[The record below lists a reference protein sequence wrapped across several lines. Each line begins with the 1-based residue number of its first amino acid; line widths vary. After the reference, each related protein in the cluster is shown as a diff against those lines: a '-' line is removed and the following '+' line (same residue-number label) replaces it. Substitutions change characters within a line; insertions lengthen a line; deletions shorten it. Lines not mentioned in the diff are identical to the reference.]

1 MINIDRK
8 FVDSARKIILE
19 KINDEKVADIFEN
32 CINNTLDTTIKMT
45 SDGSTFII
53 TGDIPAMWLRDSV
66 CQIRP
71 YLLFARDNK
80 EIQKMISGLIKKH
93 YELIKLDSYANA
105 FNEFANNNGHQD
117 DITEML
123 PQIWERKYE
132 IDSLCFSLQLVYLYW
147 KITGNVEHINDELK
161 DVINIIIDL
170 WKLEQNHEE
179 NSKYRFER
187 RNCPESDT
195 LEREG
200 LGSKTVYTGM
210 TWSGFRP
217 SDDACKYGY
226 LVPSNM
232 FAVVVLDYIV
242 EIATEVMN
250 DIELAGKA
258 KELRD
263 EIEVGI
269 SKYAIKTDEKYGQM
283 YVYEVDGLGNTLDV
297 DDANV
302 PSLLSIPMIG
312 YRKNDDEIYK
322 NTRNYILSKD
332 NEYYY
337 EGKYAKGVGSP
348 HTPSGYIWH
357 IALAIEGLTTDD
369 MDKKLE
375 IINMM
380 KNTDADTLFMHESFD
395 PNNPS
400 NFTREWFS
408 WANSMYC
415 ELVMDYCG
423 LSIKDLI

>member
-1 MINIDRK
+1 MININRE

-19 KINDEKVADIFEN
+19 KINDEKVADIFQN

-45 SDGSTFII
+45 ADNRTFII

-71 YLLFARDNK
+71 YLLFAKNNK
-80 EIQKMISGLIKKH
+80 DIQKMISGLINKH
-93 YELIKLDSYANA
+93 YELIKLDPYANA
-105 FNEFANNNGHQD
+105 FNEDANNNGHQD

-147 KITGNVEHINDELK
+147 KITGNVEHINDDLK

-170 WKLEQNHEE
+170 WKVEQNHEE

-232 FAVVVLDYIV
+232 FAVVVLKYVV
-242 EIATEVMN
+242 EIASEVMN
-250 DIELAGKA
+250 DIELSYKA
-258 KELRD
+258 KSLLE
-263 EIEVGI
+263 EIEEGI
-269 SKYAIKTDEKYGQM
+269 SKYAIKSDKKYGPM

-302 PSLLSIPMIG
+302 PSLLSIPLIG
-312 YRKNDDEIYK
+312 YRANDDEIYM
-322 NTRNYILSKD
+322 NTRKYILSKD

-380 KNTDADTLFMHESFD
+380 KNTDANTLFMHESFD

-400 NFTREWFS
+400 EFTREWFS

>member
-1 MINIDRK
+1 MININRE
-8 FVDSARKIILE
+8 FVDSAKKIILE
-19 KINDEKVADIFEN
+19 KINDEKVADIFQN

-45 SDGSTFII
+45 SDNRTFII

-71 YLLFARDNK
+71 YLLFARENK
-80 EIQKMISGLIKKH
+80 DIQKMISGLINKH
-93 YELIKLDSYANA
+93 YELIKLDPYANA
-105 FNEFANNNGHQD
+105 FNEEANNNGHQD

-170 WKLEQNHEE
+170 WKLEQNHED

-232 FAVVVLDYIV
+232 FAVVVLKYVV
-242 EIATEVMN
+242 EIASEVMN
-250 DIELAGKA
+250 DIELAYKA
-258 KELRD
+258 KSLLE
-263 EIEVGI
+263 EIEEGI
-269 SKYAIKTDEKYGQM
+269 SKYAIKSDEKYGSM

-302 PSLLSIPMIG
+302 PSLLSIPLIG
-312 YRKNDDEIYK
+312 YIGNDNEIYM
-322 NTRNYILSKD
+322 NTRKYILSKD

-369 MDKKLE
+369 MEKKLE

-380 KNTDADTLFMHESFD
+380 KNTDANTLFMHESFD

-400 NFTREWFS
+400 EFTREWFS

>member
-1 MINIDRK
+1 MININRE
-8 FVDSARKIILE
+8 FVDSAKKIILE
-19 KINDEKVADIFEN
+19 KINDEKVADIFQN

-45 SDGSTFII
+45 SDNRTFII

-71 YLLFARDNK
+71 YLLFARENK
-80 EIQKMISGLIKKH
+80 DIQKMISGLINKH
-93 YELIKLDSYANA
+93 YELIKLDPYANA
-105 FNEFANNNGHQD
+105 FNEEANNNGHQD

-170 WKLEQNHEE
+170 WKLEQNHED

-232 FAVVVLDYIV
+232 FAVVVLKYVV
-242 EIATEVMN
+242 EIASEVMN
-250 DIELAGKA
+250 DIELAYKA
-258 KELRD
+258 KSLLE
-263 EIEVGI
+263 EIEEGI
-269 SKYAIKTDEKYGQM
+269 SKYAIKSDEKYGSM

-302 PSLLSIPMIG
+302 PSLLSIPLIG
-312 YRKNDDEIYK
+312 YRGNDDEIYM
-322 NTRNYILSKD
+322 NTRKYILSKD

-369 MDKKLE
+369 MEKKLE

-380 KNTDADTLFMHESFD
+380 KNTDANTLFMHESFD

-400 NFTREWFS
+400 EFTREWFS

>member
-1 MINIDRK
+1 MININRG

-19 KINDEKVADIFEN
+19 KINDEKVADIFQN

-45 SDGSTFII
+45 SDNRTFII

-80 EIQKMISGLIKKH
+80 DIQKMISGLINKH
-93 YELIKLDSYANA
+93 YELIKLDPYANA
-105 FNEFANNNGHQD
+105 FNEDANNNGHQD

-147 KITGNVEHINDELK
+147 KITGNVEHINDDLK

-170 WKLEQNHEE
+170 WKVEQNHEE
-179 NSKYRFER
+179 NSRYRFER

-200 LGSKTVYTGM
+200 LGSKTAYTGM

-232 FAVVVLDYIV
+232 FAVVVLKYVV
-242 EIATEVMN
+242 EIASEVMN
-250 DIELAGKA
+250 DIELAYKA
-258 KELRD
+258 KSLLE
-263 EIEVGI
+263 EIEEGI
-269 SKYAIKTDEKYGQM
+269 SKYAIKSDEKYGAM

-302 PSLLSIPMIG
+302 PSLLSIPLIG
-312 YRKNDDEIYK
+312 YRDNDDEIYM
-322 NTRNYILSKD
+322 NTRKYILSKD

-380 KNTDADTLFMHESFD
+380 KNTDANTLFMHESFD

-400 NFTREWFS
+400 EFTREWFS